1 MIATFFYIFFL
12 LLFIW
17 MINHHF
23 GYKQKFLKKKHRL
36 SQTEIVVFFEVNFGT
51 AAKKKKKKNI

>member
-51 AAKKKKKKNI
+51 AAKKKEKKNI